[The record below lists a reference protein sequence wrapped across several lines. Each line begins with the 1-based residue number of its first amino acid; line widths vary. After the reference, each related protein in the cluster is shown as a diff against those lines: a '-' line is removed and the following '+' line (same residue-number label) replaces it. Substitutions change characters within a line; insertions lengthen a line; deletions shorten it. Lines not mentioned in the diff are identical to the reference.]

1 MNNYTDVNKF
11 TGEGFERFE
20 HAEGGVEYRYNDRY
34 HREEGPAITLADG
47 SELWYLYGTLHRE
60 EGPAITLADGTEL
73 WYLYDQATP
82 EATQLSDYKE

>member
-47 SELWYLYGTLHRE
+47 
-60 EGPAITLADGTEL
+60 TEL
-73 WYLYDQATP
+73 WYLYDQATL